1 MAQSRQRQVDDK
13 DEAREEARKRTKAIK
28 AGLDPEGAP
37 TFDKVAAEWLTRH
50 VDEKGL
56 RSADEIRRFIKR
68 HLLPAWSGRD
78 FELVRRGD
86 VAALL
91 DRVQEKSGARSAD
104 YVLAIIS
111 KMANWYATRNENY
124 VSPIIRGM
132 RRHSPK
138 EHARERILS
147 DDEIRELWAK
157 DGEYGNFTKLL
168 LLTGQRC
175 AKVNGMRFDDIKD
188 GVWTIPQEAREKG
201 TGGTLRLPDVALSII
216 ESQPRFVSSPYVF
229 VCRRH
234 LNPRGKDWVLHDLRR
249 TAKSLMSWAGVQPNI
264 SERVLGHAIDGVEG
278 IYDRHSYREEKAHA
292 LKALAGLIE
301 NILRPQAPNVV
312 SLRQ

>member
-1 MAQSRQRQVDDK
+1 M
-13 DEAREEARKRTKAIK
+13 
-28 AGLDPEGAP
+28 
-37 TFDKVAAEWLTRH
+37 
-50 VDEKGL
+50 
-56 RSADEIRRFIKR
+56 
-68 HLLPAWSGRD
+68 
-78 FELVRRGD
+78 VRRGD
-86 VAALL
+86 VAGLL

-104 YVLAIIS
+104 YILAIIS

-138 EHARERILS
+138 DHARERILS

-188 GVWTIPQEAREKG
+188 GVWTIPQEAREKD

-216 ESQPRFVSSPYVF
+216 ESEPRFVSSPYVF
-229 VCRRH
+229 LCRRH

-249 TAKSLMSWAGVQPNI
+249 TAKSLMSRAGVLPHV
-264 SERVLGHAIDGVEG
+264 SERVLGHVIEGVEAT
-278 IYDRHSYREEKAHA
+278 YDRHTYREEKADA
-292 LKALAGLIE
+292 LRALAGLIE
-301 NILRPQAPNVV
+301 NTRLPPADKIVPLATA
-312 SLRQ
+312 